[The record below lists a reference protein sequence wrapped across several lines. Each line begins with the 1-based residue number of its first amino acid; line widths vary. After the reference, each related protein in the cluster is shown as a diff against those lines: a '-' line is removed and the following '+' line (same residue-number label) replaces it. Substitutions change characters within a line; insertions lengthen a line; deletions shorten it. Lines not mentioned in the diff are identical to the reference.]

1 MDTGGI
7 GEDGPEEKTVDDL
20 ALYSVPTVRG
30 GGILNIPYEGPNK
43 RYVQRHKGVLYM
55 TGGGAIPYEAAGTV
69 SEYGH
74 GTVCPLISPP
84 KREQADRREAKEIRG
99 S

>member
-20 ALYSVPTVRG
+20 ALYSVPAVRG
-30 GGILNIPYEGPNK
+30 GGILNIPYEEPNK

-55 TGGGAIPYEAAGTV
+55 TGGSAIPYEAAGTV
-69 SEYGH
+69 SEYE
-74 GTVCPLISPP
+74 TRCSLPP
-84 KREQADRREAKEIRG
+84 HQSARERRGRSSRIDEKPRR
-99 S
+99 